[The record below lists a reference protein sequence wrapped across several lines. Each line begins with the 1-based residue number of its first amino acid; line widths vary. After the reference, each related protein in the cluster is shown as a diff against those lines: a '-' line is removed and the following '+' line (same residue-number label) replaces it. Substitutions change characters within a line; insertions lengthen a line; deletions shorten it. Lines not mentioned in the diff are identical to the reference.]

1 MQGVFVELLFAPS
14 LQRKEFT
21 VYGKK
26 VLTIVALSGIICK
39 SS

>member
-1 MQGVFVELLFAPS
+1 MQGVCAESDFRIPDAA
-14 LQRKEFT
+14 KEFASR
-21 VYGKK
+21 GKK